1 MQLNL
6 IKTKLLSDLKS
17 GKEIKLSNG
26 KPYV

>member
-17 GKEIKLSNG
+17 GKEIKLSSG
-26 KPYV
+26 KTYV